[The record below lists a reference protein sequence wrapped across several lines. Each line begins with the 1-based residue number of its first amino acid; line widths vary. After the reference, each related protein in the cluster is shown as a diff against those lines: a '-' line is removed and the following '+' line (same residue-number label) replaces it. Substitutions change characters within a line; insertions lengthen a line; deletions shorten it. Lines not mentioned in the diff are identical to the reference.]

1 MSGARIL
8 LVEDNAVLCDLL
20 RRNLEAR
27 AHAICVADDAHSAL
41 VSLRTSQFD
50 LVILDINLPDQT
62 GWEILRIA
70 QREGYLLPL
79 ILEGEIPR
87 LPVVAV
93 SAVRASLSR
102 LKEFPLLAYLP
113 KPFPMEALLRLA
125 EEAAQRRQGTI
136 QAQGDIAM
144 PPYPIGGNAQAS
156 LRNPTGHGNSSGIE
170 GGIAHA

>member
-27 AHAICVADDAHSAL
+27 QHQVCVADDARTAL
-41 VSLRTSQFD
+41 VCLRPKQFH

-62 GWEILRIA
+62 GWEVLRIA
-70 QREGYLLPL
+70 QREGRLLPHL
-79 ILEGEIPR
+79 LDGDVPR

-113 KPFPMEALLRLA
+113 KPFPMEAMLRLA
-125 EEAAQRRQGTI
+125 EAAAQRRLGNTQG
-136 QAQGDIAM
+136 QGDVSA
-144 PPYPIGGNAQAS
+144 PTYPTRA
-156 LRNPTGHGNSSGIE
+156 
-170 GGIAHA
+170 

>member
-1 MSGARIL
+1 MPGARIL

-27 AHAICVADDAHSAL
+27 QHSVCVAADARAAL
-41 VSLRTSQFD
+41 VSLRTTLFD

-62 GWEILRIA
+62 GWDVLRIA
-70 QREGYLLPL
+70 QREGRLLPQL
-79 ILEGEIPR
+79 LDGDVPR

-125 EEAAQRRQGTI
+125 EEAAQRRQENT
-136 QAQGDIAM
+136 QSQGDVSP
-144 PPYPIGGNAQAS
+144 PPYHTSTNAQAF
-156 LRNPTGHGNSSGIE
+156 
-170 GGIAHA
+170 

>member
-1 MSGARIL
+1 MPGARIL

-27 AHAICVADDAHSAL
+27 QYQVCVAEDARTAL
-41 VSLRTSQFD
+41 VFLRTTLFD

-62 GWEILRIA
+62 GWEVLRIA
-70 QREGYLLPL
+70 QREGCLLPQL
-79 ILEGEIPR
+79 LDGDVPQ

-125 EEAAQRRQGTI
+125 EEAAQRRQDNTQG
-136 QAQGDIAM
+136 QGDISA
-144 PPYPIGGNAQAS
+144 PTHHTDTNAPAF
-156 LRNPTGHGNSSGIE
+156 
-170 GGIAHA
+170 

>member
-27 AHAICVADDAHSAL
+27 QHQVCVADDARTAL
-41 VSLRTSQFD
+41 VCLRTKQFD

-62 GWEILRIA
+62 GWEVLRIA
-70 QREGYLLPL
+70 QREGRLLPHL
-79 ILEGEIPR
+79 LDGDVPR

-102 LKEFPLLAYLP
+102 LKEFPFP
-113 KPFPMEALLRLA
+113 PPPPNPFPM
-125 EEAAQRRQGTI
+125 Q
-136 QAQGDIAM
+136 
-144 PPYPIGGNAQAS
+144 PPLP
-156 LRNPTGHGNSSGIE
+156 PPK
-170 GGIAHA
+170 